1 MFSQRLDYTCLNDDL
16 ENKLT
21 FIKYEFY
28 ENYNCYVEFKYHR
41 IIYDANNPVHY
52 YLIVPENKKE
62 SVNYY
67 CYYSIEIKRSN
78 HVPHF
83 MYREMYDMIEF
94 LLKCSNVNIVRTYDQ
109 YRDSECKV
117 QIPISY
123 LHKQIPTDEEME
135 IYRQEQQKYALS
147 EMVFNR
153 DLDLS
158 KIITDYVW

>member
-1 MFSQRLDYTCLNDDL
+1 
-16 ENKLT
+16 
-21 FIKYEFY
+21 
-28 ENYNCYVEFKYHR
+28 
-41 IIYDANNPVHY
+41 
-52 YLIVPENKKE
+52 
-62 SVNYY
+62 
-67 CYYSIEIKRSN
+67 
-78 HVPHF
+78 

-94 LLKCSNVNIVRTYDQ
+94 LLKCSNVNIMRTYDLN
-109 YRDSECKV
+109 RDSECKV